1 MSTKN
6 LLIKFGL
13 ALTGGKM
20 LRDLKKAS
28 KDCYKAQHN
37 KLTDI
42 VKYARNTVYGKEHDF
57 EKISTIQDFQNNVPI
72 NDYEDLKPYILRHAK
87 GEDNVLFPEKPII
100 YATTSGT
107 TREAK
112 LIPITPKYYK
122 ECYNALSKLWL
133 YTIIKET
140 PEMADGKDI
149 TVVGKAL
156 EGYTEDGTPIGSI
169 SGHLYKNL
177 PKMVQKFHSIPPAIA
192 EIGDYQTKY
201 YVVSRIG
208 IENDITFFV
217 TPNPSTI
224 IELNNVI
231 NNNID
236 EFIEQIENG
245 TLKKSLDL
253 PDGIR
258 KEIEKGFKPNPKRA
272 DELRKLKEKHGTIFP
287 KHYWPNLAVVVV
299 WKCGNSGMYLNKTKN
314 WFPDQ
319 TVIREFGYM
328 ATETRTGIILKNDQ
342 IPSIL
347 AYHLSFFEF
356 IKKDD
361 WGKETPK
368 VYLASELE
376 EGEYYYL
383 IVTTQSGL
391 YRYNMN
397 DIVRVDG
404 YYNDFPMVTF
414 IQKGVGVTSLTGEK
428 LYEQQLIGAIKDTE
442 KQTGM
447 KTQFYIAFAD
457 FDTSSYHLFVEFEKD
472 HPSDDELKTFCNKAD
487 NILREINPEY
497 EAKRDSNRVKHI
509 KLNVLPQNAFQ
520 KYKALCLEKGYKDGQ
535 FKLVHLLEDKKR
547 MEIFKELSVKKDI
560 MCG

>member
-1 MSTKN
+1 MSNKHW
-6 LLIKFGL
+6 LIKFGISI
-13 ALTGGKM
+13 TGGKM
-20 LRDLKKAS
+20 FRELKRAS
-28 KDCYKAQHN
+28 KDCYKAQYN
-37 KLTDI
+37 KLMDI
-42 VKYARNTVYGKEHDF
+42 VKYAQSTVYGKEHHFD
-57 EKISTIQDFQNNVPI
+57 KVNTIEDFQNNVPI

-156 EGYTEDGTPIGSI
+156 EGYTDDGTPIGSI

-177 PKMVQKFHSIPPAIA
+177 PKIVRKFHSIPSAVA
-192 EIGDYQTKY
+192 EISDYQTKY

-208 IENDITFFV
+208 IENNITFFV

-224 IELNNVI
+224 IELNKVI
-231 NNNID
+231 NHNLD
-236 EFIEQIENG
+236 EFIEQIERG
-245 TLKKSLDL
+245 TLKGDLDL
-253 PDGIR
+253 SPDIR
-258 KEIEKGFKPNPKRA
+258 KEIERDLKPNPKRA
-272 DELRKLKEKHGTIFP
+272 EELRKLKEKHNELYP
-287 KHYWPNLAVVVV
+287 KHYWSNLAVVVV
-299 WKCGNSGMYLNKTKN
+299 WKCGNSGMYLKKAKD
-314 WFPDQ
+314 WFSPK

-328 ATETRTGIILKNDQ
+328 ATETRTGIIIKNDQ

-356 IKKDD
+356 IKKED
-361 WGKETPK
+361 WGKDNPK
-368 VYLASELE
+368 VYLSSELE

-414 IQKGVGVTSLTGEK
+414 IQKGAGVTSLTGEK
-428 LYEQQLIGAIKDTE
+428 VYEQQLIEAVKDTE
-442 KQTGM
+442 KETGM
-447 KTQFYIAFAD
+447 FTEFYIAFAD
-457 FDTSSYHLFVEFEKD
+457 FETSAYHLFVEFEAR
-472 HPSDDELKTFCNKAD
+472 HSSDELKIFCNKTD
-487 NILREINPEY
+487 LNLREINPEY
-497 EAKRDSNRVKHI
+497 EAKRNSNRVKHI
-509 KLNVLPQNAFQ
+509 KLNVLPEDSFQ
-520 KYKALCLEKGYKDGQ
+520 KFKVLCLEKGYKDGQ
-535 FKLVHLLEDKKR
+535 FKLVHLMENKKR
-547 MEIFKELSVKKDI
+547 MDIFKELSTQKEITCD
-560 MCG
+560 